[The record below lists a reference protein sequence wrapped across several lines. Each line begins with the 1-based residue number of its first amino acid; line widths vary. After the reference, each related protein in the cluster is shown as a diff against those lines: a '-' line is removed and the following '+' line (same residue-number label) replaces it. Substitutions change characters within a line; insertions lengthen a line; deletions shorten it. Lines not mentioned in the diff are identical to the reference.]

1 MELKKYTQVFS
12 FVVIFWIVL
21 VPVQPQAT
29 EDIKSHLYLRVIFV
43 LSAVRLGFKLETS
56 CVFIFQ
62 NFSVDMKI
70 FVTT

>member
-12 FVVIFWIVL
+12 FVVIFWMVL
-21 VPVQPQAT
+21 VPVQPQAR
-29 EDIKSHLYLRVIFV
+29 EDINSNLYLRGIFV
-43 LSAVRLGFKLETS
+43 LSAVCRGFKLETS